1 MHEQTE
7 LPAGTAALTVTAGKA
22 TRISPSNSPSQP
34 SDSHSSDHFRMK
46 LYLAP
51 HRHSYPRYQRV
62 CVAQLRAALAY
73 RYPIVS
79 VELLERSCGAF
90 GTYERNFVIRE
101 ESIQCFMSF
110 GEKTLSHVDP
120 LGGSDQNAH

>member
-51 HRHSYPRYQRV
+51 HRHSIHVISGSVLRSSV
-62 CVAQLRAALAY
+62 QLSLIATRLLAWSFW
-73 RYPIVS
+73 REAVGLS
-79 VELLERSCGAF
+79 GCMK
-90 GTYERNFVIRE
+90 GT
-101 ESIQCFMSF
+101 
-110 GEKTLSHVDP
+110 L
-120 LGGSDQNAH
+120 